1 MALMVPTSNNPDP
14 SVSQQFGISGWLD
27 GLANLTLMYGA
38 GKIRNEFPEQF
49 QTQQPQYGNPNYV
62 QDTAINEA
70 NLARQQSSNNFT
82 QMALIGTI
90 AVIGLG
96 LLAFVARK

>member
-1 MALMVPTSNNPDP
+1 MALMMPTANNPDP

-49 QTQQPQYGNPNYV
+49 QNQNQNPNYV
-62 QDTAINEA
+62 QDNAINEA
-70 NLARQQSSNNFT
+70 NLAARQSTNNFA
-82 QMALIGTI
+82 QYALLGTI
-90 AVIGLG
+90 ALVGVG
-96 LLAFVARK
+96 LLVFASRR